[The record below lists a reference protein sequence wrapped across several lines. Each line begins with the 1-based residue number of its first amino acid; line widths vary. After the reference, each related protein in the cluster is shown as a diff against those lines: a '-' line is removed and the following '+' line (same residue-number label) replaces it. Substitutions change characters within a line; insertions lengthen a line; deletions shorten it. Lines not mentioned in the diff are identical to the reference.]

1 MTNITFLAPFYIENK
16 LYTEPSYRNSPK
28 LTHSSPPP
36 CLQADAESDSDDDT
50 AAAGSNSTSTD
61 AAGNDDLALINALT
75 GAPLEGD
82 SLLYVVPV
90 CGPYSIMNNF
100 KFKVKLTPGI

>member
-1 MTNITFLAPFYIENK
+1 MKIEECYYLHHYQIHSDRLPSFYP
-16 LYTEPSYRNSPK
+16 LFPLTCPK
-28 LTHSSPPP
+28 
-36 CLQADAESDSDDDT
+36 ADAESDSDDD
-50 AAAGSNSTSTD
+50 AAATGSTSTSTD
-61 AAGNDDLALINALT
+61 AAANDDLALINALT

-100 KFKVKLTPGI
+100 KFKVKLTPGM

>member
-1 MTNITFLAPFYIENK
+1 MFMKIDHYQDHFVFHSL
-16 LYTEPSYRNSPK
+16 SP
-28 LTHSSPPP
+28 LLSPPH
-36 CLQADAESDSDDDT
+36 LQADAESDSDDDA

-61 AAGNDDLALINALT
+61 AATNDDLALINALT